1 MSCAAAGECA
11 AIGWY
16 TDGADEYQG
25 FVVTQ
30 TGGVWGEAVPIPG
43 LEALNVGGETVPE
56 SVSCAA
62 AGECAVIGWYTT
74 AGDEKYQGFV
84 ADVFLRYRPV
94 QPVLPGRVLESRS
107 GSPAFKTVDGEFQGT
122 GRTAA
127 GQVAEVQVAGRAGV
141 PVDAE
146 AVFLNVVAVNPSAEG
161 YLTVY
166 PCGVAPPLAA
176 NVNYSGGDIAANA
189 VLAKIGDGGK
199 ICVFTLAATDL
210 VIDVN
215 GFTPDGAGTESVL
228 PGRVLE
234 TRSGSPAFKTVDGE
248 FQGTGRTAAGQVAE
262 VQVAGRAG
270 VPVDAEAVFLNV
282 VAVNPSA
289 EGYLTVYP
297 CGVAPPLA
305 ANVNYSGGDIA
316 ANAVLA
322 KIGDGGKICVFTL
335 AATDLVIDVNG
346 FTPADV
352 GIGVMTPA

>member
-1 MSCAAAGECA
+1 M
-11 AIGWY
+11 
-16 TDGADEYQG
+16 
-25 FVVTQ
+25 
-30 TGGVWGEAVPIPG
+30 
-43 LEALNVGGETVPE
+43 
-56 SVSCAA
+56 
-62 AGECAVIGWYTT
+62 
-74 AGDEKYQGFV
+74 
-84 ADVFLRYRPV
+84 
-94 QPVLPGRVLESRS
+94 
-107 GSPAFKTVDGEFQGT
+107 
-122 GRTAA
+122 
-127 GQVAEVQVAGRAGV
+127 